1 MRLTPPLEERFAEQS
16 YPATTADL
24 VEAHGDVE
32 VELPNG
38 SETLRDV
45 LSRLPEETVESAEEA
60 RQATYSALGEGAI
73 GRKAYSDR
81 DPTAMGEGGP
91 EPLSL

>member
-1 MRLTPPLEERFAEQS
+1 MRLSTPLEEWFAAQS
-16 YPATTADL
+16 YPATTAELAD
-24 VEAHGDVE
+24 AHGDVE

-38 SETLRDV
+38 SETLREV
-45 LSRLPEETVESAEEA
+45 LSRLPEETVDSAEEA